1 MTAGPKPPRGLTE
14 VLTAIAI
21 RAVSLLLLLWA
32 LYSQVDSGAAGGRP
46 VAWVLMACVVPVWI
60 IWPFTSSGS
69 QGRRLVAFAW
79 LSVVGGALTAY
90 ASIALVLVGV
100 AALGAAAFVE
110 LPFALAV
117 GALSPAA
124 LAVTALAASRS
135 ASLVLSTGAVSLAG
149 LVLGVVRRQAAE
161 RARQAGLVAVERDRA
176 EVERERA
183 SVLADRN
190 RLAREIHDVLA
201 HTLGALVVQLEA
213 LDAQLEGAEGAPA
226 SVREGLERTKALAAD
241 GLVEARRAVQAL
253 RDDVEPLDSQLR
265 KLCELRDARLDIT
278 GSLGR
283 LSPEA
288 TLALYRVAQESLT
301 NAAKHAPGAP
311 LRVQLDA
318 QGGTAALRVT
328 NGAPAGLPGP
338 IAASGGGYGLD
349 GIRERVRLLGGEVTA
364 GPQGDGW
371 VVEARLPT

>member
-1 MTAGPKPPRGLTE
+1 VTAAPKPPRGLTE
-14 VLTAIAI
+14 VPTAIAI

-32 LYSQVDSGAAGGRP
+32 LFSEVGPGTAGAHP

-60 IWPFTSSGS
+60 IWPFAPSGS
-69 QGRRLVAFAW
+69 RARRLVAFAW

-90 ASIALVLVGV
+90 APIALVVVGA

-110 LPFALAV
+110 LPLALAV

-124 LAVTALAASRS
+124 FAVTALAASRS

-149 LVLGVVRRQAAE
+149 LVLGVVRRQATE
-161 RARQAGLVAVERDRA
+161 RARQAGLLAVERDRA

-190 RLAREIHDVLA
+190 RLAREMHDVLA
-201 HTLGALVVQLEA
+201 HTLGALLVQLEA
-213 LDAQLEGAEGAPA
+213 LDAQLEGAEDAPA
-226 SVREGLERTKALAAD
+226 SVRQGLERTRALAAD

-253 RDDVEPLDSQLR
+253 RDDVEPVDGQLR
-265 KLCELRDARLDIT
+265 KLCELRGARLDIT

-318 QGGTAALRVT
+318 QGGAVALRVT
-328 NGAPAGLPGP
+328 NGAPAGRPGP
-338 IAASGGGYGLD
+338 IAMSGGGYGLD